1 MSPTDKAI
9 TYLTTC
15 CPNIGAFTGT
25 HPYAFLKNVA
35 SQIEQSKPS
44 KVFPADRYKE
54 HVAYAVDMVA
64 SNPFLSPPAAIASL
78 YLATRFEYY
87 FRILSGK
94 LNGDGTWISPTAK
107 SVAQAAIG
115 GKKLPCQ
122 VSNVSLAYQIMMTD
136 TSLQIVQQCAKIDN
150 CLYQKPITLANNKKV
165 CNIGE
170 RIAFARHRASHG
182 HWGDISSE
190 AVFYGLLTGIVFYNQ
205 A

>member
-1 MSPTDKAI
+1 MSPTDEAI
-9 TYLTTC
+9 KYLTTC
-15 CPNIGAFTGT
+15 CRNIGAFSGTGA
-25 HPYAFLKNVA
+25 PYAFLKNVA
-35 SQIEQSKPS
+35 SQIEKSKPS
-44 KVFPADRYKE
+44 KVFPDRYKE
-54 HVAYAVDMVA
+54 YVAYAVDMVA
-64 SNPFLSPPAAIASL
+64 SNLFLSPPAAIAPL

-94 LNGDGTWISPTAK
+94 LKGDGTWISTAK

-150 CLYQKPITLANNKKV
+150 CLYQKPITLANNEKV